1 LIALGNAAAFWS
13 AAVFRR
19 FWMHSKLSGNKSAR
33 TLAHSKTLPRP
44 SRPTVAIRNLLDY
57 EHEHE
62 LGQDC
67 LIAFSNSV
75 TQYSNPM
82 HDPLEI
88 RHLRYFLAVAEA
100 GSFSR
105 AADRLGISQ
114 PSVSQQMRDL
124 ESGLRVSL
132 FQRRGKRILL
142 TSTGLIFQEHARA
155 ILRQLENFLQEVS
168 SEPGQLRGALHVG
181 VVPVLNVALMPDLLG
196 MFAAKHPGIGLT
208 VEEISSTEIE
218 TALEEGR
225 MDVGLGFLTRHSP
238 NLRYERLC
246 TDEFAL
252 IVSGSHPW
260 WKRRIIQFSELH
272 QHRLLQLSDTFVMR
286 RMTDQICLN
295 HHVRP
300 RTVAELNAIETL
312 LRALAHLGAA
322 AIMPKI
328 VLRGREALKLKA
340 IRLQGKKLSLE
351 IGLLRLSDSGANS
364 AVSAFTSL
372 AKAEVPKLIKR

>member
-1 LIALGNAAAFWS
+1 
-13 AAVFRR
+13 
-19 FWMHSKLSGNKSAR
+19 M
-33 TLAHSKTLPRP
+33 T
-44 SRPTVAIRNLLDY
+44 
-57 EHEHE
+57 
-62 LGQDC
+62 
-67 LIAFSNSV
+67 
-75 TQYSNPM
+75 
-82 HDPLEI
+82 HDPLEL

-124 ESGLRVSL
+124 EAALRVSL

-155 ILRQLENFLQEVS
+155 ILRQLENFLQEIS

-196 MFAAKHPGIGLT
+196 LFAAKHPGINLT

-225 MDVGLGFLTRHSP
+225 MNVGLGFLTRHSP

-252 IVSGSHPW
+252 IVSKSHPW
-260 WKRRIIQFSELH
+260 WKRRVIPFAELH
-272 QHRLLQLSDTFVMR
+272 QQRFLQLFDIFVMR
-286 RMTDQICLN
+286 RMSDQICLK
-295 HHVRP
+295 HKVRP
-300 RTVAELNAIETL
+300 RTVAELNAIGTL
-312 LRALAHLGAA
+312 LRSLEPLQAA

-328 VLRGREALKLKA
+328 ALRGREALGLKA
-340 IRLQGKKLSLE
+340 IRLQGKSLDLE
-351 IGLLRLSDSGANS
+351 IGLLRLVGSGSNS
-364 AVSAFTSL
+364 AVSAFATL
-372 AKAEVPKLIKR
+372 AKAEVPKLIRN

>member
-1 LIALGNAAAFWS
+1 
-13 AAVFRR
+13 
-19 FWMHSKLSGNKSAR
+19 
-33 TLAHSKTLPRP
+33 
-44 SRPTVAIRNLLDY
+44 
-57 EHEHE
+57 
-62 LGQDC
+62 
-67 LIAFSNSV
+67 
-75 TQYSNPM
+75 M

-124 ESGLRVSL
+124 EAGLRVSL

-155 ILRQLENFLQEVS
+155 LLRELENFLQEVS
-168 SEPGQLRGALHVG
+168 SEPGRLRGTLRLG
-181 VVPVLNVALMPDLLG
+181 VVPVLNVPLLPELMG
-196 MFAAKHPGIGLT
+196 MFAADHPGISLI

-252 IVSGSHPW
+252 IVSESHPW
-260 WKRRIIQFSELH
+260 SKRHVIPLSELH
-272 QHRLLQLSDTFVMR
+272 QQRLLQLPDSFVMR
-286 RMTDQICLN
+286 RMIDDVFRNHQI
-295 HHVRP
+295 RP
-300 RTVAELNAIETL
+300 RTVAEINAIETL
-312 LRALAHLGAA
+312 LRSLAPLQAA
-322 AIMPKI
+322 TLMPKI
-328 VLRGREALKLKA
+328 ALRGRESLKLKA
-340 IRLQGKKLSLE
+340 IRLQGKKLGLD
-351 IGLLRLSDSGANS
+351 IGLLRLSDSAANS
-364 AVSAFTSL
+364 AVAAFTSL
-372 AKAEVPKLIKR
+372 AKASVPKMIKR

>member
-1 LIALGNAAAFWS
+1 
-13 AAVFRR
+13 
-19 FWMHSKLSGNKSAR
+19 
-33 TLAHSKTLPRP
+33 
-44 SRPTVAIRNLLDY
+44 
-57 EHEHE
+57 
-62 LGQDC
+62 
-67 LIAFSNSV
+67 
-75 TQYSNPM
+75 M
-82 HDPLEI
+82 HDPLQI

-114 PSVSQQMRDL
+114 PSVSQQIRDL
-124 ESGLRVSL
+124 EAGLRVSL

-142 TSTGLIFQEHARA
+142 TSTGVLFREHARA
-155 ILRQLENFLQEVS
+155 ILRQLENFLQEVT
-168 SEPGQLRGALHVG
+168 SEPGHIRGALHVG
-181 VVPVLNVALMPDLLG
+181 VVPILNVALMPELLG
-196 MFAAKHPGIGLT
+196 LFAAKHPGISLT
-208 VEEISSTEIE
+208 LEEISSTEIE

-246 TDEFAL
+246 NDEFAL
-252 IVSGSHPW
+252 IVAQNHPW
-260 WKRRIIQFSELH
+260 WNRRVIRFSELH
-272 QHRLLQLSDTFVMR
+272 QQRLLQLSDTFVMR

-312 LRALAHLGAA
+312 LRSLAPLKAA
-322 AIMPKI
+322 ALMPKI
-328 VLRGREALKLKA
+328 ALRGREGLKLKA

-351 IGLLRLSDSGANS
+351 IGLLRLIDSSSNS

-372 AKAEVPKLIKR
+372 VKSEVPKMIRK